1 MKSLLNS
8 TLFILLI
15 VAYPLSSLSASEIS
29 NCTKGAE
36 LILQNGGTEISGLV
50 FNNEGNIHEEFNK
63 KQKGALELFSLG
75 DYEEALL
82 ESYKAL
88 KYANLLDYSNYR
100 AAAYSRMGINLM
112 KLGDTISARTCHME
126 SYQNWRAKNSEDPRI
141 LAQLAWEA
149 LNLGR
154 TYEDSA
160 FTQKYLSESAK
171 IFKELWSN
179 NPDKYSDG
187 YLNVLSELSLL
198 DLRMGQLD
206 SAVRQ
211 MREYKRIFSQTK
223 NVSII
228 NEAFARY
235 GFAKLYI
242 QKGDLTEAK
251 SELLKAK
258 DILKDLK
265 NYYLHPKIDS
275 RLAYIFL
282 EEGNYNKAFEV
293 STRGVNLSFANKNKG
308 YRSVKVENGSDYD
321 DDNIYGIH
329 FLAALM
335 PGTNIRKDSF
345 VKLQESESRE
355 SLKKISFLMSREN
368 KSAIFRRD
376 REKLSKINDLSLECE
391 TIDIEIDKS
400 LKERVTN
407 RKIIVSKL
415 KELENCRDRLSKIGT
430 ANLGQKVDQYINP
443 KILSGQEM
451 TRLLRKDE
459 ALLAFHFEKGYT
471 FSWLITNETI
481 NFIKLETSFEQIS
494 YLTNNLKQNLIVE
507 NPRLLKPFDKNSA
520 SSLYRALIK
529 PHEEYL
535 LNKKSLILLQNKF
548 LEGLPLSVL
557 IQKGKNEGR
566 WLFQDFNLSKVFSPS
581 DLLKKKT
588 IIERPLNSF
597 YGFGDPPPHPYLQ
610 DLKHTRTELRNL
622 AKAFVS
628 EEDNLF
634 FLERSTIDNL
644 KKIEKDVKI
653 LAFSTHSI
661 RPNEIN
667 GIEEHSLLLNKE
679 WLSASK
685 VAFDLKINAELV
697 LLTACNTSWSSELY
711 KKPLLDLPSAF
722 QISGAE
728 SIVVSNWKIT
738 DESTKDIMTKAS
750 DYIYINKG
758 KEDLISEA
766 LRKGMIDYIK
776 NNEDSLIQTG
786 ARLKISKAHPYFW
799 APFEVL
805 GNPRGKG
812 I

>member
-29 NCTKGAE
+29 KCTKGAE
-36 LILQNGGTEISGLV
+36 LILQNAGTEISGLV

-126 SYQNWRAKNSEDPRI
+126 SYQNWKAQDSEDPRI

-149 LNLGR
+149 VNLGR

-160 FTQKYLSESAK
+160 STQKYLSESAK
-171 IFKELWSN
+171 IFKELWSK

-258 DILKDLK
+258 DILKDLTT
-265 NYYLHPKIDS
+265 YYLHPKIDS
-275 RLAYIFL
+275 RLASIALKEKKYK
-282 EEGNYNKAFEV
+282 EAMEY
-293 STRGVNLSFANKNKG
+293 STRAVNLSFAIKNKG
-308 YRSVKVENGSDYD
+308 YRSQKADNDSSSND
-321 DDNIYGIH
+321 DDEIH
-329 FLAALM
+329 VTYFKSCLKN
-335 PGTNIRKDSF
+335 PGMQGECFAR
-345 VKLQESESRE
+345 LQDSESIE
-355 SLKKISFLMSREN
+355 KSKKVSFLMSSKN
-368 KSAIFRRD
+368 KTTILQRD
-376 REKLSKINDLSLECE
+376 DMKFTKINELSNSCRRMLSEVIKNATKNPQDRKGIQDKMRNVLDCE
-391 TIDIEIDKS
+391 DKLAQIES
-400 LKERVTN
+400 TEY
-407 RKIIVSKL
+407 
-415 KELENCRDRLSKIGT
+415 
-430 ANLGQKVDQYINP
+430 LGQKVGRFINP
-443 KILSGQEM
+443 KILSSQEVKG
-451 TRLLRKDE
+451 LLKKDE
-459 ALLAFHFEKGYT
+459 ALLAFYFEKEHS

-481 NFIKLETSFEQIS
+481 HFVQLKNDFNQIS
-494 YLTNNLKQNLIVE
+494 NLIDGLKRNLIVE
-507 NPRLLKPFDKNSA
+507 NPRLLKPFDKNS
-520 SSLYRALIK
+520 STSLYQALIQ
-529 PHEEYL
+529 PHEKYL
-535 LNKKSLILLQNKF
+535 INKKSLILLQNKL

-557 IQKGKNEGR
+557 IQKEKNEGR
-566 WLFQDFNLSKVFSPS
+566 WLFQDYNLSKIYSS
-581 DLLKKKT
+581 ADLLKKKS
-588 IIERPLNSF
+588 IKRSLNSF
-597 YGFGDPPPHPYLQ
+597 YGFGDPLSHPYLQ
-610 DLKHTRTELRNL
+610 DLEHTRIELRNL

-628 EEDNLF
+628 EERNLF
-634 FLERSTIDNL
+634 FQERSTIENL
-644 KKIEKDVKI
+644 KKVEKDIKS
-653 LAFSTHSI
+653 LAFSTHSV
-661 RPNEIN
+661 RPNEIK
-667 GIEEHSLLLNKE
+667 GVEEHALLLNEE
-679 WLSASK
+679 WLTASK
-685 VAFDLKINAELV
+685 VAFDFEINAEIV
-697 LLTACNTSWSSELY
+697 LLSACHTSWSSEQY
-711 KKPLLDLPSAF
+711 EKPLLDLPSAF
-722 QISGAE
+722 IISGAE
-728 SIVVSNWKIT
+728 SIIVSNWKIT

-758 KEDLISEA
+758 KENLISGA
-766 LRKGMIDYIK
+766 LRKGMMDYIED
-776 NNEDSLIQTG
+776 NEDSLIQTG

-805 GNPRGKG
+805 GNPRSKG